1 MKIRLLSVTLL
12 MELVIIQCLASNML
26 SRRIVENLSE
36 KRCDLLGTSIAI
48 SQGMEKYMNKSLETK
63 FSSTDVGRKLVVY
76 KDTYQLLKSVADGKL
91 ASAVK
96 SSLCLVTAAEVEHQ
110 KQMVQIIGLVK
121 SFKIKDRKLIVLDD
135 TLYSIFLTNM
145 TINFPVII
153 IRRIKGMHKHY
164 IG

>member
-1 MKIRLLSVTLL
+1 M
-12 MELVIIQCLASNML
+12 
-26 SRRIVENLSE
+26 SE
-36 KRCDLLGTSIAI
+36 SIDT
-48 SQGMEKYMNKSLETK
+48 KSL
-63 FSSTDVGRKLVVY
+63 STDLGRKLVVY

-96 SSLCLVTAAEVEHQ
+96 SSPCLVTAAEVKHQ
-110 KQMVQIIGLVK
+110 KQMMQIIGLVK
-121 SFKIKDRKLIVLDD
+121 SFKIKDKKLIVLDD
-135 TLYSIFLTNM
+135 TQYSIFLTNM